1 MNFHFLDEKI
11 NNQKNYRILAK
22 YLIENNI
29 NVIEFFEGLDIL
41 KEENEGIFSKGG
53 KAVDSWWGKLRNWWS
68 GFRGNPY
75 DVESVIKLLD
85 KAENFLKNTPG
96 AQEQY
101 KKELFHL
108 SKTISGLKGEES
120 PDGSFR
126 GTMKIVTPPEK
137 TSGVS
142 SVGSEF
148 APDQSSQYRT
158 DSIKNIKINKKPK
171 KVKGG
176 VSKVGDQYSIGELPH
191 NISFTYSSSDPVP
204 SDWKGIS

>member
-11 NNQKNYRILAK
+11 NNQRNYKVLAE
-22 YLIENNI
+22 YLVENNI

-41 KEENEGIFSKGG
+41 KEENEGVFSKGG
-53 KAVDSWWGKLRNWWS
+53 KAVDSWWGTLRNWWS

-75 DVESVIKLLD
+75 DVESVVKLLD

-120 PDGSFR
+120 QDGSFH
-126 GTMKIVTPPEK
+126 GIYKVTPPSEK

-142 SVGSEF
+142 SVGTEF
-148 APDQSSQYRT
+148 APDQSSQYTT
-158 DSIKNIKINKKPK
+158 DLMKNIKLKKPK
-171 KVKGG
+171 K
-176 VSKVGDQYSIGELPH
+176 SKSGISTTSQYSIGGSSH
-191 NISFTYSSSDPVP
+191 NIGSTYSSSDPIP
-204 SDWKGIS
+204 SDWKGVS